1 MQRRDRAAETLPQET
16 LSPEDLRGPGYVGK
30 APPLGIRTFASLAYR
45 DFRFLWLGQIT
56 HAFALWL
63 EQTARPLLILALTG
77 SAVHL
82 GGVILARTVPAVVLG
97 MVAGVVADNFN
108 RRMVMLITKLVVLGL
123 SAVFAL
129 LVVTDQIEVWHIYVF
144 SMLRG
149 GTMAFDQPAR
159 RAMIPATVPPHLV
172 TNAMALTMGSMGGMR
187 IGGAAAAGLLMGI
200 YGIAAPFVVIVFAY
214 VGAVIFTWMLRTPDH
229 QRGGYQGVRSMG
241 VDLGQGLKFAWNTEA
256 VRGVLIVGLG
266 YFTFGMAFM
275 QVFAPLFAT
284 QVLEIG
290 ETGYGFLISVMGI
303 GGLVGSGILAT
314 ANPTKGRGVIMLGL
328 MGLMGILLVLF
339 SAVTYLNSLVPAFV
353 MMALLGLCQSGLM
366 PLINT
371 LLLESAPE
379 NMRGRIMG
387 LLSLDR
393 AMTAFGGFTA
403 GILAA
408 TVGAQMAQMLFG
420 IGCVVTAAA
429 MFIAYPTVRRMQ

>member
-1 MQRRDRAAETLPQET
+1 
-16 LSPEDLRGPGYVGK
+16 
-30 APPLGIRTFASLAYR
+30 
-45 DFRFLWLGQIT
+45 
-56 HAFALWL
+56 
-63 EQTARPLLILALTG
+63 
-77 SAVHL
+77 
-82 GGVILARTVPAVVLG
+82 
-97 MVAGVVADNFN
+97 
-108 RRMVMLITKLVVLGL
+108 
-123 SAVFAL
+123 
-129 LVVTDQIEVWHIYVF
+129 
-144 SMLRG
+144 
-149 GTMAFDQPAR
+149 MAFDQPAR

-187 IGGAAAAGLLMGI
+187 IGGAAAAGLLMGF

-214 VGAVIFTWMLRTPDH
+214 VGAVIFTWMLRVPDH
-229 QRGGYQGVRSMG
+229 QREGYQGVRSMG
-241 VDLGQGLKFAWNTEA
+241 VDMVRGLKFAWNAQA

-284 QVLEIG
+284 QVLDIG
-290 ETGYGFLISVMGI
+290 ESGYGFLISVMGI
-303 GGLVGSGILAT
+303 GGLVGSMILAT
-314 ANPTKGRGVIMLGL
+314 ANPTKGRGVLMLGL

-339 SAVTYLNSLVPAFV
+339 SAVTYLNSLALAFV
-353 MMALLGLCQSGLM
+353 MMALLGLGQSGLM

-408 TVGAQMAQMLFG
+408 AVGAQMAQMLFG
-420 IGCVVTAAA
+420 IGCVVTAVA